1 MDMASTQP
9 TAKVFKI
16 NTRKAINEQVPHVY
30 VLPVAFVA
38 KVIILACD
46 NCLYKRDQCSEMSIN
61 LRQLRNTRQ
70 KNPGSPNGSTSQN
83 SSVQIYDMSY
93 TSYIRLS
100 N

>member
-1 MDMASTQP
+1 MASTQP
-9 TAKVFKI
+9 TAKVFKN

-46 NCLYKRDQCSEMSIN
+46 NCLYKRDQCSIN